1 MPKPEKTFRAGAITA
16 SIWAT
21 CDSENG
27 EVVKRYTVRLQRSYK
42 KGGTWK
48 NIHVFFANDLPNVAL
63 VALEVSK
70 YLRQNQGN
78 QPNTNNNFN
87 QKEV

>member
-1 MPKPEKTFRAGAITA
+1 MPKPEKTFRAGSITA
-16 SIWAT
+16 SVWAA
-21 CDSENG
+21 CHSEND
-27 EVVKRYTVRLQRSYK
+27 EVVKRYTVKIQRSYK

-48 NIHVFFANDLPNVAL
+48 NTHVLFANDLPNVAL
-63 VALEVSK
+63 VALEAYK
-70 YLRQNQGN
+70 YLQPQKGK